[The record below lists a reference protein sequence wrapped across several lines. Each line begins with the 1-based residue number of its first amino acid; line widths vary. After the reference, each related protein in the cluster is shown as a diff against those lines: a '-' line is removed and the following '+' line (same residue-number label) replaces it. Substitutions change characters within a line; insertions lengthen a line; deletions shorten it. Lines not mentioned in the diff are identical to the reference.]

1 VQHGGC
7 WLCVRACLSVFG
19 SVYIQGKA
27 GTWRVTTVSGRCSV
41 LQRVAARIRHPPCLC
56 LEYTILWGRNDLCV
70 AACCSVLQRVAA
82 RIRHPPC
89 LCLEYTIYVQ
99 HLLCCISICC
109 CVSPATMWSQPSA
122 CFSTL
127 QRVAVCCRL
136 SWDYCG
142 VAIIFRLPN
151 ILWGRNDSGVTVCCS
166 VLQCVA
172 ARIRL
177 PGILASIVWPWGRSD
192 LCVAVCLQC
201 IAVCRSASRM
211 PGMVCS
217 IFLKKENVFHLAPYH
232 SFNQLYPKNPQFD
245 KHVHKEQSRPN
256 E

>member
-1 VQHGGC
+1 MQHGGC

-56 LEYTILWGRNDLCV
+56 LEYTI
-70 AACCSVLQRVAA
+70 
-82 RIRHPPC
+82 
-89 LCLEYTIYVQ
+89 YVQ
-99 HLLCCISICC
+99 HLLCCIPICC

-172 ARIRL
+172 ARVRL